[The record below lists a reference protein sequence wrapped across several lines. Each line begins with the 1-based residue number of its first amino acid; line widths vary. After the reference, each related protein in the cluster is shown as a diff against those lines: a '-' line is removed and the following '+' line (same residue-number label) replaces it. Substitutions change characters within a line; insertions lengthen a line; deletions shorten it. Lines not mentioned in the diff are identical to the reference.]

1 MEVNARLT
9 LDTNAQ
15 LIGTSGTL
23 NDIQSASRP
32 KNDWLLESVV
42 VNANDAVLITTAEPI
57 DEPGRRIIYTNEAFT
72 RNWLQPTGSVGQD
85 TAPART

>member
-23 NDIQSASRP
+23 NDITDARRP
-32 KNDWLLESVV
+32 KNDYGCFESVV

-57 DEPGRRIIYTNEAFT
+57 DEPGPHAYTNEAHS
-72 RNWLQPTGSVGQD
+72 RNWLQPAGSVD
-85 TAPART
+85 TAPTVRT

>member
-23 NDIQSASRP
+23 NDITERKQTEER
-32 KNDWLLESVV
+32 LRLESVSES
-42 VNANDAVLITTAEPI
+42 T
-57 DEPGRRIIYTNEAFT
+57 
-72 RNWLQPTGSVGQD
+72 PTM
-85 TAPART
+85 PY